1 LTGCPA
7 CRIFAVRVI
16 ENLSGLY
23 HYFRIT
29 FGGVRGERGEGR
41 EGNWM
46 EAAGRTTGRAPA
58 AS

>member
-1 LTGCPA
+1 MTGCPA

-41 EGNWM
+41 EGN
-46 EAAGRTTGRAPA
+46 
-58 AS
+58 